1 MGLVDG
7 NGGNSFEL
15 SQPTFHLALH
25 KYVVWANERCLSVC
39 ATVCLSVCATVCLSV
54 CATVCLSVCATVCLS
69 VCATVCLSVCATVCG
84 CPYSLDWSTG
94 LDYWTGLLDSRNFMQ
109 KR

>member
-1 MGLVDG
+1 M
-7 NGGNSFEL
+7 
-15 SQPTFHLALH
+15 TFAEVLFVYIITLLGDNEVCGCVCYYIWCNTTTLAITPEASKL
-25 KYVVWANERCLSVC
+25 RS
-39 ATVCLSVCATVCLSV
+39 
-54 CATVCLSVCATVCLS
+54 
-69 VCATVCLSVCATVCG
+69 G